1 MSPLPLPQSVCPPP
15 AARQCHHWQCL
26 SQFVHHLQPD
36 SVTTD
41 LASVSLS
48 TTCSQTVSP
57 LTLPQSVCP
66 PPAAR
71 QCHHWHCLS
80 QFVHHLQPDSVT
92 TAIASV
98 SLSTT
103 CSQTVSPLAV
113 PQSVCPPPAARQCT
127 TDLASVSLSTTCSQ
141 TVSPLTL
148 PQSVCPPPAARQC
161 HHCHCLSH
169 FVHHLQPDSVT
180 TDLAPVSLST
190 TCSQTVSPLAVPQS
204 VCPPPAARQCHH

>member
-15 AARQCHHWQCL
+15 AARQCHHC
-26 SQFVHHLQPD
+26 
-36 SVTTD
+36 
-41 LASVSLS
+41 
-48 TTCSQTVSP
+48 
-57 LTLPQSVCP
+57 
-66 PPAAR
+66 
-71 QCHHWHCLS
+71 HCLS

-103 CSQTVSPLAV
+103 CSQTVSPLPL
-113 PQSVCPPPAARQCT
+113 PQSVCPPPAARQCHHCHCLSQFVHHLQPDSVT
-127 TDLASVSLSTTCSQ
+127 TAIASVSLSTSCSQ

-161 HHCHCLSH
+161 HHCHCLSQ

-180 TDLAPVSLST
+180 TAIASVSLST
-190 TCSQTVSPLAVPQS
+190 TCSQTVSPLPLPQS
-204 VCPPPAARQCHH
+204 VCPPPVARQCHH